1 MSIYTGHLTVVILPL
16 CDKLRLRDN
25 NVDILVEVCLPR
37 GVM

>member
-16 CDKLRLRDN
+16 CAKLRLRDN

-37 GVM
+37 GAM